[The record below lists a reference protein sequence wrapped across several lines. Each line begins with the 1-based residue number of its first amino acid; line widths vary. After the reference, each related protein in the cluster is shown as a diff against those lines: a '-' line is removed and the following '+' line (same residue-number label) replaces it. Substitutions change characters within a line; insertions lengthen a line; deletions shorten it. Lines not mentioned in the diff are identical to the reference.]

1 MIDIPFKRPREIDLE
16 VTPEFNELVAEVRE
30 VLGGDH

>member
-1 MIDIPFKRPREIDLE
+1 VIDVPFKRPREISLQ
-16 VTPEFNELVAEVRE
+16 VTPEFNEIVAEVRE